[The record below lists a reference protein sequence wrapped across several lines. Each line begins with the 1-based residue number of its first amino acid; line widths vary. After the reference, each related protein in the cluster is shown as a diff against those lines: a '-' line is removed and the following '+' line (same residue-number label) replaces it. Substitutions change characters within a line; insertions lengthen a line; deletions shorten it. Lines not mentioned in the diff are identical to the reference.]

1 VLVADNRVPMWDRES
16 GALRMRGML
25 EALTHLGCHV
35 SFLPDNAMPMQ
46 PYTRELQ
53 RMGIEVLYGVD
64 PGEALTRV
72 APSLSLAILSRP
84 QVAARWLPLMREHAA
99 GATVVY
105 DTVDLHW
112 LREARQAASATG
124 SSDELVL
131 TPKVNTMHEL
141 ELGLIRASDTTLVV
155 SEPERAQVLA
165 DVPEAEVAV
174 VPNVNPVRERV
185 PGPERRSGVLFVGG
199 FEHPPNADGALT
211 LVRSVMPHVW
221 RELPDVPVTIVG
233 EKPPAEVQALESR
246 VVRVA
251 GWVADLDPLLDSA
264 RALVAPLTY
273 GAGLK
278 GKVTQALSV
287 GLPVVT
293 TSIGA
298 EGLDAVDGEHML
310 IADDPEAL
318 AERTLAVLTDDELWA
333 RLSASGKALVA
344 ERCSPA
350 VMTERMSELLAA
362 APVDRGEPWHAP
374 ARGF

>member
-1 VLVADNRVPMWDRES
+1 
-16 GALRMRGML
+16 
-25 EALTHLGCHV
+25 
-35 SFLPDNAMPMQ
+35 
-46 PYTRELQ
+46 
-53 RMGIEVLYGVD
+53 
-64 PGEALTRV
+64 
-72 APSLSLAILSRP
+72 
-84 QVAARWLPLMREHAA
+84 
-99 GATVVY
+99 
-105 DTVDLHW
+105 
-112 LREARQAASATG
+112 
-124 SSDELVL
+124 
-131 TPKVNTMHEL
+131 
-141 ELGLIRASDTTLVV
+141 
-155 SEPERAQVLA
+155 
-165 DVPEAEVAV
+165 
-174 VPNVNPVRERV
+174 
-185 PGPERRSGVLFVGG
+185 
-199 FEHPPNADGALT
+199 
-211 LVRSVMPHVW
+211 VW